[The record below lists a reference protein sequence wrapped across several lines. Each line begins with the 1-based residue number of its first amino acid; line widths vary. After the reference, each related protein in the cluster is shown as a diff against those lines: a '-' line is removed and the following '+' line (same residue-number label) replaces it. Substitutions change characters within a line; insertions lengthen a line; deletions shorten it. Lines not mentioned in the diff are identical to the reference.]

1 METLYHYLKDAHSY
15 WRWIILALAV
25 IVVVKYLA
33 GWLAKQKF
41 TSLDNRLNLVYVT
54 ALDIQLLFGLA
65 LYFFLS
71 PVTTHAFSSGDNIM
85 SDASVRFAVVE
96 HPFTMLLAIVLAH
109 VGRVMVKRAAADDA
123 KLKRGAIFVGLSLL
137 FMLARMPW

>member
-1 METLYHYLKDAHSY
+1 MDPWYDHLKEVHAY

-25 IVVVKYLA
+25 IVVIKYLA
-33 GWLAKQKF
+33 GWLGKKNFNAW
-41 TSLDNRLNLVYVT
+41 DNRLSLFFVT
-54 ALDIQLLFGLA
+54 AMDIQLLFGLA

-71 PVTTHAFSSGDNIM
+71 PVTTHALKSGENIM
-85 SDASVRFAVVE
+85 SDAGVRFAVVE

-109 VGRVMVKRAAADDA
+109 VGRIMVKKMPTDDT
-123 KLKRGAIFVGLSLL
+123 KFKRGTILFGLSLL